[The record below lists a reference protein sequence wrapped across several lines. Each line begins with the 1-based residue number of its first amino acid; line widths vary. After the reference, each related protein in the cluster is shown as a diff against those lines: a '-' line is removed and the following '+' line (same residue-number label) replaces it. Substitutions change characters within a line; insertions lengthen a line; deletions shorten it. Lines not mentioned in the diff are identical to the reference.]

1 MADRNGVDSVER
13 LRGDVAALQEQLGEL
28 LRTVA
33 RTGQDGAT
41 AARDSA
47 TRAAETARV
56 AAEAYGRQGYDAMN
70 DLVQRHPLA
79 SLAGAALFGAVLAR
93 ILQSR
98 QH

>member
-13 LRGDVAALQEQLGEL
+13 LRGDVAALQEQLGDL

-33 RTGQDGAT
+33 RTGQDGAN

-47 TRAAETARV
+47 TRAAETARE
-56 AAEAYGRQGYDAMN
+56 AASVYGRQGYDAMN
-70 DLVQRHPLA
+70 DIVQRHPLA
-79 SLAGAALFGAVLAR
+79 SLAGAALFGAVLAK